1 MGKVIL
7 VSYQLN
13 FLPARLSIIPDHRF
27 GWSMLSLREI
37 LRVASPIPVGIVS
50 DQNKK
55 NDKKHIRN
63 TRKTRKILTLLEP
76 IYKEIRPRWHRK
88 KSENILE

>member
-55 NDKKHIRN
+55 MI
-63 TRKTRKILTLLEP
+63 
-76 IYKEIRPRWHRK
+76 
-88 KSENILE
+88 KSILEIFEKQEKY